1 MASLQHLSKLGVF
14 PAAWLPTFVGLV
26 RKHATVL
33 ITGGTGVGKTTLLKA
48 LLAQCDVN
56 ERIVTVEEVRELGE
70 LGRDDHVSLVTR
82 EANVEASEP

>member
-1 MASLQHLSKLGVF
+1 M
-14 PAAWLPTFVGLV
+14 
-26 RKHATVL
+26 
-33 ITGGTGVGKTTLLKA
+33 GKTTLLKA

-70 LGRDDHVSLVTR
+70 LGRGDHVSLVTR

>member
-1 MASLQHLSKLGVF
+1 M
-14 PAAWLPTFVGLV
+14 FVGLV
-26 RKHATVL
+26 RRHATVL

-70 LGRDDHVSLVTR
+70 LGRGDHVSLVTR
-82 EANVEASEP
+82 EANVEGALFFLQLWNGKIITLYTVYIK